1 MPDQRTFVLLH
12 GAFHGGWCWVR
23 VADILRAAGHRVT
36 TPTQT
41 GLGERKHLM
50 SKDITLET
58 FVLDLVN
65 HIESEDLSDVVL
77 VGHSFGGMA
86 ITGAADR
93 IPQRLRHLV
102 YLDARVLEPGQTPL
116 DVSIPKVREE
126 RIRTAQEF
134 SGGLCVP
141 PPKAESFGVPAGP
154 DADWVDQHLTPHP
167 MGTFTSTLALAHAI
181 GNGLPCTYI
190 ACTEPLSEQLASS
203 RVWARARPDWGWRE
217 IATGHDAM
225 VSAPQ
230 ELAGMLI
237 EIAG

>member
-1 MPDQRTFVLLH
+1 MTGQRSFVLLH

-23 VADILRAAGHRVT
+23 VADILRRGGHRVT

-41 GLGERKHLM
+41 GLGERRHLM
-50 SKDITLET
+50 SKHITLET

-65 HIESEDLSDVVL
+65 HIEAEDLSDVVL
-77 VGHSFGGMA
+77 VGHSFGGMP

-93 IPQRLRHLV
+93 IPERLRHLV
-102 YLDARVLEPGQTPL
+102 YFDARILQPGQTPL
-116 DVSIPKVREE
+116 DVSIPRVREE
-126 RIRTAQEF
+126 RLRTAQEY
-134 SGGLCVP
+134 SGGLCLP
-141 PPKAESFGVPAGP
+141 PPPAVSFGVPEGE
-154 DADWVDQHLTPHP
+154 DADWVDRHLTPHP
-167 MGTFTSTLALAHAI
+167 MGTFTSTLALNHPI

-203 RVWARARPDWGWRE
+203 RDWARARSDWGWRE

-225 VSAPQ
+225 VSAPGA
-230 ELAGMLI
+230 LAEMLV